1 MAEAPA
7 QLNEQNDDPRIGNE
21 VVAAPVDEPI
31 GISINTG
38 NLFLNAALYNDRD
51 ELIDWCRQV
60 ALNAGFSMVIE
71 KSDKGNGDR
80 RKPFFILGCE
90 RGGVYK
96 EPKRKLKRDDTSTSK
111 CECPTR
117 LQERRHGNMF
127 SKTWQQ

>member
-7 QLNEQNDDPRIGNE
+7 QLNEQNDDPHIGNE

-60 ALNAGFSMVIE
+60 ALKAGFSMVID

-80 RKPFFILGCE
+80 RKPSHW
-90 RGGVYK
+90 RY
-96 EPKRKLKRDDTSTSK
+96 PS
-111 CECPTR
+111 
-117 LQERRHGNMF
+117 Q
-127 SKTWQQ
+127 